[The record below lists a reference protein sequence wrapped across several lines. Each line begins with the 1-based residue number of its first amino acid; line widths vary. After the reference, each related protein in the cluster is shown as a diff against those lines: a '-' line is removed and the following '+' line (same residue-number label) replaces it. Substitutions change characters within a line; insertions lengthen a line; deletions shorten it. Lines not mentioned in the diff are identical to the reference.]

1 MINRKYLSN
10 SHKACS
16 MFFNDKGFFSN
27 EGKFKSNRS
36 NPDLTPVRQ
45 HKFLKIL
52 VCLSSPMSKE
62 ILKIHRWGLLTKKNL
77 EIHA

>member
-27 EGKFKSNRS
+27 EGKFIFNLS

-52 VCLSSPMSKE
+52 VCLSSPYVQGNTE
-62 ILKIHRWGLLTKKNL
+62 NTLLGSSTKKT
-77 EIHA
+77 